1 MPYTNFKKSS
11 AAFLN
16 RSYRL
21 TRWWT
26 GLSIAILFAMMAALP
41 GRAETPALCKKEVPR
56 ITFENISPPFD
67 QYDYFQNRLLFPF
80 EYDASSF
87 SLINAW
93 WLAEIS
99 TLVYSDTAYIWQR
112 LRQAGFKQVQFI
124 QHSGT
129 YCFVAAH
136 ERFAIVAFRG
146 SEIWRR
152 GEGFDAQ
159 RILADM
165 KTNIDIRLS
174 YWADG
179 ERVHSGF
186 KSALEDVWTA
196 LLPEIE
202 TLQTE
207 GLKIWIAGHSLGA
220 ALATLAADR
229 LQDVQGLYTFG
240 SPRIG
245 DKGFQAHF
253 QVQAYR
259 VVNGKDIVATVPGEG
274 PFRHVGERVWIAPN
288 GSLQGRSGREGE
300 LLDSG
305 CGEEINS
312 SGDTAKGSQIDSG
325 LLIPH
330 AFRDHNPMLY
340 SIFLWNA
347 LVENRNVNGKI

>member
-21 TRWWT
+21 TRCWT

-41 GRAETPALCKKEVPR
+41 GRADTPALCKKEVPR

-80 EYDASSF
+80 EYDASAF

-129 YCFVAAH
+129 YCFVAAND
-136 ERFAIVAFRG
+136 RFAIVAFRG

-152 GEGFDAQ
+152 EEHFDLQ
-159 RILADM
+159 RVLADLT
-165 KTNIDIRLS
+165 TNIDIRLS
-174 YWADG
+174 DWADG

-186 KSALEDVWTA
+186 KAALEDVWTV
-196 LLPEIE
+196 LQPEIE
-202 TLQTE
+202 KLHRQD
-207 GLKIWIAGHSLGA
+207 LKIWLTGHSLGA
-220 ALATLAADR
+220 ALATLAALAPR
-229 LQDVQGLYTFG
+229 AVGVLGWRPIVLMGQASYVFYLLHQNFGLAILNAMPEAG
-240 SPRIG
+240 AIPSMLMALAIQVAIG
-245 DKGFQAHF
+245 ETGAA
-253 QVQAYR
+253 VLT
-259 VVNGKDIVATVPGEG
+259 ATMLAT
-274 PFRHVGERVWIAPN
+274 I
-288 GSLQGRSGREGE
+288 
-300 LLDSG
+300 
-305 CGEEINS
+305 
-312 SGDTAKGSQIDSG
+312 TAT
-325 LLIPH
+325 
-330 AFRDHNPMLY
+330 
-340 SIFLWNA
+340 
-347 LVENRNVNGKI
+347 